1 MNSLPVLTARR
12 AVQVDDHFQA
22 MVTRP
27 SNGLLEVGELA
38 LDVGLPGANLEC
50 PVANWN
56 ADVVESEAMHGRE
69 CKLGL
74 L

>member
-1 MNSLPVLTARR
+1 MKVNDDFE
-12 AVQVDDHFQA
+12 AV
-22 MVTRP
+22 VTRP
-27 SNGLLEVGELA
+27 TDSLLEVGKLA
-38 LDVGLPGANLEC
+38 LDVGLPRANLEC

>member
-1 MNSLPVLTARR
+1 MQVHNDFE
-12 AVQVDDHFQA
+12 AV
-22 MVTRP
+22 VTRP
-27 SNGLLEVGELA
+27 SDGLLEVGELA
-38 LDVGLPGANLEC
+38 LDVGFPGANLEC